1 MNISIVNYDKES
13 HEADIKF
20 ENDNHSLLT
29 YCPFLKEKRLPSIV
43 TIEAFLPYNHKK
55 TIEREC
61 IIKNND
67 FYSYNLI
74 GKIVSIKSNLAIV
87 SVFGIEIKVDD
98 VPSDINVDDNL
109 SFEVKRLDC
118 ICG

>member
-55 TIEREC
+55 
-61 IIKNND
+61 NN
-67 FYSYNLI
+67 
-74 GKIVSIKSNLAIV
+74 
-87 SVFGIEIKVDD
+87 
-98 VPSDINVDDNL
+98 
-109 SFEVKRLDC
+109 
-118 ICG
+118 

>member
-1 MNISIVNYDKES
+1 M
-13 HEADIKF
+13 
-20 ENDNHSLLT
+20 LLLKHF
-29 YCPFLKEKRLPSIV
+29 CPI
-43 TIEAFLPYNHKK
+43 TTKK
-55 TIEREC
+55 TIECEC

-98 VPSDINVDDNL
+98 VPSDINVGDNL

>member
-1 MNISIVNYDKES
+1 MNYDKES

-29 YCPFLKEKRLPSIV
+29 YCPFLKEKRLSSIV

-55 TIEREC
+55 TIECEC
-61 IIKNND
+61 IIKNDNL
-67 FYSYNLI
+67 YILI

-98 VPSDINVDDNL
+98 VPFDIKVGDNL